1 MNESLIIPASVA
13 LIIFI
18 VLSAFF
24 SASETAYTGLSK
36 IKLKNLAKDGKKNA
50 GAALELSKNYEKLLT
65 TILIGNNL
73 VNISASSVCT
83 WLFAK
88 FFGNWSVI
96 MATLFMLT
104 ALLIF
109 GEITPKTLAKR
120 YPEVVSIAFARPL
133 TTLIVILTPISFL
146 FNSLMTLVNAGK
158 EGPTFTEE
166 ELSVVI
172 DEIEDEGILEES
184 ESELIKSAMKFDDKM
199 VSEILTPRVDIVA
212 IDRTSTL
219 ENLKNLLL
227 SSGFSRIPV
236 YDGTI
241 DRIIGV
247 VYAKDFYSKYFDEPD
262 TKIEDLM
269 RPVKFIPETAT
280 VAKTFTEIKKLWYI

>member
-1 MNESLIIPASVA
+1 
-13 LIIFI
+13 
-18 VLSAFF
+18 
-24 SASETAYTGLSK
+24 
-36 IKLKNLAKDGKKNA
+36 
-50 GAALELSKNYEKLLT
+50 
-65 TILIGNNL
+65 
-73 VNISASSVCT
+73 
-83 WLFAK
+83 
-88 FFGNWSVI
+88 

-120 YPEVVSIAFARPL
+120 YPEAVSMAFARPL

-146 FNSLMTLVNAGK
+146 FNSLMTLVNEGK
-158 EGPTFTEE
+158 KEPTFTEE

-219 ENLKNLLL
+219 EKSKESVTLIGIFKNTC
-227 SSGFSRIPV
+227 V
-236 YDGTI
+236 
-241 DRIIGV
+241 
-247 VYAKDFYSKYFDEPD
+247 
-262 TKIEDLM
+262 
-269 RPVKFIPETAT
+269 
-280 VAKTFTEIKKLWYI
+280 